1 MFAVGFVYDS
11 GSFLPSEGGSV
22 EGLLVN
28 AISSNAVVCCSVK
41 SLVFLGGLFL
51 LDFLRILP
59 EETWSSFVDD
69 RVFLDVGLWELY
81 DGRLL

>member
-1 MFAVGFVYDS
+1 MFAVGFVYES
-11 GSFLPSEGGSV
+11 GSFLPSEVGSV
-22 EGLLVN
+22 EALLVN
-28 AISSNAVVCCSVK
+28 AISSNAVVCWSVIYCSVK

-69 RVFLDVGLWELY
+69 RVFLDVGL
-81 DGRLL
+81 

>member
-1 MFAVGFVYDS
+1 MGFVYDS
-11 GSFLPSEGGSV
+11 GSFLPSEVGSV

-28 AISSNAVVCCSVK
+28 AVSSNAVVRCSVK

-59 EETWSSFVDD
+59 EKTWSSIVDD
-69 RVFLDVGLWELY
+69 RVFFDVGLWELD
-81 DGRLL
+81 DGRHL